1 MNNII
6 FLTENLSPN
15 SHTIDLLDGIH
26 SLYHDPIVINYF
38 ETYCEHGRCGL
49 ERLISKKIESS
60 AIDMIL
66 INLGT
71 AYIID
76 PEFICSISNKYGLKI
91 VVIFPDPE
99 HNFEDHDRYYAQ
111 CADIC
116 WLFSNATE
124 YLFNLYGY
132 KTFIGQGFSIIRYP
146 LINAEKKIPVSFIGG
161 IDRADRKK
169 YISFL
174 NEHGVTI
181 ELAGHGTKRG
191 LVSVEEK
198 NKIISSSHIH
208 LNFTKVENKRLNIYQ
223 RVRQQK
229 GRIIESLLLGTFVL
243 TEYCPGLRD
252 FFTDTELD
260 IFNSPE
266 ELLHKINYY
275 LKNLQTISDM
285 ATKGHKKA
293 LYYETSGV
301 FRRLTER
308 VNCKSVMKKTFISD
322 NQFNVKYISTRYYYF
337 SKFIFEFRLNQA
349 LSEFYSILGSGSI
362 SIKNIF
368 LDIPRGFKHALFK
381 TSKNKLI
388 NENF

>member
-1 MNNII
+1 VNNII

-26 SLYHDPIVINYF
+26 SLYHDPIIINYF
-38 ETYCEHGRCGL
+38 ETYCEHGKSGL
-49 ERLISKKIESS
+49 ERLISKQIESS

-71 AYIID
+71 TCIID
-76 PEFICSISNKYGLKI
+76 PEFICLISNKYGIKI

-116 WLFSNATE
+116 WLFANATE

-174 NEHGVTI
+174 NEHGISI

-208 LNFTKVENKRLNIYQ
+208 LNFTKVENKRLKIFQ

-252 FFTDTELD
+252 IFSDSELD

-266 ELLHKINYY
+266 ELLFKINYY
-275 LKNLQTISDM
+275 FKNPQIISDM
-285 ATKGHKKA
+285 AARGHKKA
-293 LYYETSGV
+293 LYYESSVV
-301 FRRLTER
+301 FKRLTEC
-308 VNCKSVMKKTFISD
+308 VNCTSIMDKKFIGDS
-322 NQFNVKYISTRYYYF
+322 QFNIKYISSRYYFF
-337 SKFIFEFRLNQA
+337 SRFIFIFKFKQA
-349 LSEFYSILGSGSI
+349 FSELYSIIGSKSI
-362 SIKNIF
+362 SAKNVLF
-368 LDIPRGFKHALFK
+368 DIPRGFKHALLK
-381 TSKNKLI
+381 K
-388 NENF
+388 